1 MAKMKKIFVA
11 TFAFVILCV
20 GDLAV
25 QAQDRIFLVTDY
37 THIPQGR
44 RAEDYIA
51 VEKLWQRRHQKAVD
65 AGICISW
72 ALFRVENGGRTDFVT
87 VRGYDS
93 LDKSI
98 NPWPESLS
106 QGLYNSDEAKIMEG
120 TRDSRQTIFSEVNE
134 RIAAVGFNG
143 RMDFSLVCVR
153 NYMKSMPGQD
163 ALKIEATVYS
173 KIQGEAKKAGLIEK
187 WSVAKRLYPSG
198 KDMNWDYYTANW
210 FTKKQMAKA
219 WDGEK
224 WRETVENALG
234 KEEAAKL
241 PAVGTWRTSVRNEIW
256 YPILATEPRSK
267 K

>member
-1 MAKMKKIFVA
+1 MKKIFAA

-65 AGICISW
+65 AGICLGW
-72 ALFRVENGGRTDFVT
+72 TLFRVENGGRTDFVT
-87 VRGYDS
+87 VRAYDS

-120 TRDSRQTIFSEVNE
+120 TGDSRQSIFSEVSE
-134 RIAAVGFNG
+134 RIAAVGYNG
-143 RMDFSLVCVR
+143 RVDFSLVNVR
-153 NYMKSMPGQD
+153 NYMKSMPGKD
-163 ALKIEATVYS
+163 ALNIEATVYS
-173 KIQGEAKKAGLIEK
+173 KIQAEAKKAGLIEK
-187 WSVAKRLYPSG
+187 WAVAKRLYPSG

-210 FTKKQMAKA
+210 FTKKQMTQA

-224 WRETVENALG
+224 RRKIVEAALG

-241 PAVGTWRTSVRNEIW
+241 PDNATWRTRVRNEIW